1 MKLVLQPSRQLS
13 WMQLLEDVL
22 FSIGKYRAMKLKSFC
37 LISSL
42 VLYLKKVVLLLVL
55 NIPRL
60 KSTRHGCLYAEG
72 NMLYMSK
79 RQV

>member
-1 MKLVLQPSRQLS
+1 MKPVLRPSRQLS

-22 FSIGKYRAMKLKSFC
+22 FSIVKYKAMKLKSFC
-37 LISSL
+37 LISNH
-42 VLYLKKVVLLLVL
+42 VLSLKKVEFLLVS
-55 NIPRL
+55 NILRL
-60 KSTRHGCLYAEG
+60 KNIRHGCLYAEG